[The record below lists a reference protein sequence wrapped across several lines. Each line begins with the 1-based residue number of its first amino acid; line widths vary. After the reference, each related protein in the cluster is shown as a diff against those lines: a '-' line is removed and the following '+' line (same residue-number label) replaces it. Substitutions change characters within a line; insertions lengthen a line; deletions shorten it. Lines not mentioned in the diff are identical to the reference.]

1 VQNRLKRL
9 VEEMLE
15 KGIDY
20 DDARQA
26 LERQFITT
34 ALSRSNGSRGRAA
47 NLLGMH
53 RNTLRRKVSEYNIK
67 RQL

>member
-1 VQNRLKRL
+1 MQNRLKRL

-20 DDARQA
+20 DDAREA
-26 LERQFITT
+26 LERQFIPS
-34 ALSRSNGSRGRAA
+34 ALRRSNGSRGRAA

-53 RNTLRRKVSEYNIK
+53 RNTLSRKVSEYNLK
-67 RQL
+67 RPL

>member
-20 DDARQA
+20 DDAREA
-26 LERQFITT
+26 LERQFITS
-34 ALSRSNGSRGRAA
+34 ALRRSKGSRGKAA

-53 RNTLRRKVSEYNIK
+53 RNTLSRKVSEYNLK
-67 RQL
+67 KPL

>member
-1 VQNRLKRL
+1 MQNRLKHL

-15 KGIDY
+15 KGLDY

-26 LERQFITT
+26 LERQFITS
-34 ALSRSNGSRGRAA
+34 ALNRSNGSRGRAA

-53 RNTLRRKVSEYNIK
+53 RNTLSRKVSEYNLK

>member
-15 KGIDY
+15 NGIDY

-53 RNTLRRKVSEYNIK
+53 RNTLSRKVSEYNLK